1 MSLSKTYTKAERIAD
16 GVIHWIG
23 LTAGPVGVVALFIL
37 ASWQESALLT
47 VSIALYALGLLAML
61 SCSALYQM
69 ASQSPHRELFRR
81 LDHAAIFLMIAG
93 SYTPFALVS
102 MGGAWGW
109 SLFGV
114 AWGVAIGGIALKLLH
129 PRRFEKLAIALYLAL
144 GWLVVVALDPFL
156 SAVSLAG
163 AILIGVGGVLYT
175 VGVAFHLWRRLPFQ
189 NAIWHA
195 FVLAAVG
202 CHYAAVVVDVALR
215 GGPVVA

>member
-1 MSLSKTYTKAERIAD
+1 MTFSHTYTKAERIAD
-16 GVIHWIG
+16 GVIHWTG

-37 ASWQESALLT
+37 ASWQDSALLT
-47 VSIALYALGLLAML
+47 VSIALYALGLLTML
-61 SCSALYQM
+61 GCSALYQM
-69 ASQSPHRELFRR
+69 ASQSPRRELFRR

-114 AWGVAIGGIALKLLH
+114 AWGVALGGIALKLLH

-144 GWLVVVALDPFL
+144 GWLVLVALDPFL

-163 AILIGVGGVLYT
+163 AILIGVGGVLYS
-175 VGVAFHLWRRLPFQ
+175 VGVIFHLWRRLPFQ

-215 GGPVVA
+215 GGPAIA